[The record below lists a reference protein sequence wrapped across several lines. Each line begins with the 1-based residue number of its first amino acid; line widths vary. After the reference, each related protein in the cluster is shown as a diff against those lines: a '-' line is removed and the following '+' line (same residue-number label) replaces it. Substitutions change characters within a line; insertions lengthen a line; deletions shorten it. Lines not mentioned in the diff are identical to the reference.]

1 MKREY
6 PTIRLNIGDASNK
19 SDQLVLYFNEN
30 ATREFD
36 YNGDA
41 YFLRSQNENAFSFY
55 GKEGQSIASII
66 SRKENQ
72 KDSVE
77 IFYENPLSQSHFKIE
92 ADLSKAEQMN
102 NVYLKDK
109 TTGYIYNLE
118 NGETLAFAHKSNSTS
133 PRFILYYSNNPTDFK
148 GLVAQANSSIVAF
161 IKDDQL
167 TIKSSNFSGSAEINV
182 TDMAGRTMLDQ
193 QVYLT
198 DNELK
203 TIHVRST
210 NQIVL
215 VTIKTNQNVFIY
227 RIMH

>member
-1 MKREY
+1 
-6 PTIRLNIGDASNK
+6 
-19 SDQLVLYFNEN
+19 
-30 ATREFD
+30 
-36 YNGDA
+36 
-41 YFLRSQNENAFSFY
+41 
-55 GKEGQSIASII
+55 
-66 SRKENQ
+66 
-72 KDSVE
+72 
-77 IFYENPLSQSHFKIE
+77 
-92 ADLSKAEQMN
+92 
-102 NVYLKDK
+102 
-109 TTGYIYNLE
+109 
-118 NGETLAFAHKSNSTS
+118 GETLAFAHKSNSTS